1 MRTLEYIP
9 VTELIPKQ
17 MAKQGFWAVI
27 SESAP
32 FSWGDAN
39 HTLIPAYILALHIES
54 CQDCLADAGI
64 NHRRSDRLLKKLF
77 ELDETLVDMET

>member
-1 MRTLEYIP
+1 MKTLEYIP

-17 MAKQGFWAVI
+17 MAKQGVGAVI

-54 CQDCLADAGI
+54 HQDCLADAGI
-64 NHRRSDRLLKKLF
+64 NHRRTDRLVKKLYA
-77 ELDETLVDMET
+77 LNETLVDMEN